1 MILKNNNSENKKK
14 RKKKTVK
21 IISGRNKIYGF
32 SVEERD
38 GELDKDEYNEKER
51 KIKGN

>member
-14 RKKKTVK
+14 GKKTVK